1 MEILKN
7 TISFKEL
14 IAEKKSV
21 FSEMVDTIIPDT
33 YPDIFRIV
41 AVDGAAFLKDE
52 SVQKDRVL
60 LSGSVKVVLVYE
72 AEEGNTLYKL
82 PVSISFAHIEE
93 IRGID
98 NDSII
103 DSCVSIISSDTKII
117 NSRKVMI
124 NVSMLASTDVYN
136 NKTIEVT
143 EDIVEPDKALEILKG
158 NSEVNLTLDT
168 EKSIFT
174 ILEDIDIDDIKD
186 IVGTLAVPKISDI
199 KLMQGKVILRGDMDT
214 KIRYIT
220 GDDKLMVLCK
230 SLPFSQ
236 MIDLETLS
244 DEADVSLCV
253 RAIDTEI
260 RSENTISL
268 CVTVCAFIK
277 QKKLTN
283 ISHIEDMYHTEYM
296 LDCEMQNHKITGED
310 SGKTFTLEEMDVFSL
325 GTNVTKIID
334 SSASLENVTLD
345 KDLSSAKI
353 TANVTIIYTDD
364 MEKIYSVSRKIN
376 IDIDN
381 FEGDIRAITL
391 DVNPKILGS
400 DSIEV
405 RLMLQVTTYNKK
417 TINILDAKTISIK
430 ENMPKSRDKKLTL
443 VLKNITD
450 SENLWTIAKEY
461 NAKMSD
467 IVEANEL
474 ENNTLA
480 VSNRLLLIPI
490 S

>member
-60 LSGSVKVVLVYE
+60 LSGGVKVVLVYE

-103 DSCVSIISSDTKII
+103 NSCVSIITTDTKII

-136 NKTIEVT
+136 NKTIEIT
-143 EDIVEPDKALEILKG
+143 EDIMQPDKCLEILKG
-158 NSEVNLTLDT
+158 NSEVNLTLDIY
-168 EKSIFT
+168 KSIFT
-174 ILEDIDIDDIKD
+174 ILEDIDIDDIKE
-186 IVGTLAVPKISDI
+186 IVGTSALPKVSDI
-199 KLMQGKVILRGDMDT
+199 KVMQGKLIIRGDMDT
-214 KIRYIT
+214 KIRYID
-220 GDDKLMVLCK
+220 GAGMLMVLCK
-230 SLPFSQ
+230 NIAFSQ
-236 MIDLETLS
+236 MIDMETLS
-244 DEADVSLCV
+244 DDADVSLCV
-253 RAIDTEI
+253 RAIDSEI
-260 RSENTISL
+260 RSENTVSL

-296 LDCEMQNHKITGED
+296 LDSEMQNHKITGED
-310 SGKTFTLEEMDVFSL
+310 MGRTFTLEEMDVFSV
-325 GTNVTKIID
+325 GTNVTRIID
-334 SSASLENVTLD
+334 SSANLENVISD
-345 KDLSSAKI
+345 KDLGVAKI
-353 TANVTIIYTDD
+353 TANINIIYTDET
-364 MEKIYSVSRKIN
+364 EKIYSISRKMN
-376 IDIDN
+376 VDIDN

-391 DVNPKILGS
+391 DVTPKISGS

-417 TINILDAKTISIK
+417 TVNILDAKTISIK

-443 VLKNITD
+443 VLKNITQE
-450 SENLWTIAKEY
+450 ENLWTIAKEY

-474 ENNTLA
+474 ENNTLV
-480 VSNRLLLIPI
+480 VSSRLLLIPI